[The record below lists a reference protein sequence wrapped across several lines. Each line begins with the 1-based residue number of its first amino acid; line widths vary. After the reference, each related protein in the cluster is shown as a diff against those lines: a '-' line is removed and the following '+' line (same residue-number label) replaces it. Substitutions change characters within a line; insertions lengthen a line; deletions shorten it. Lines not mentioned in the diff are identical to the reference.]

1 MKAPASLSATDRAT
15 IANMAPEYGAT
26 IGFFPVDEATISYF
40 RNTGRTDEEVSALE
54 SYFRAQEMFG
64 IPKAGQIDYT
74 RVVELD
80 LGSVTASVAGP
91 RRPARPY
98 MNSAT

>member
-1 MKAPASLSATDRAT
+1 
-15 IANMAPEYGAT
+15 
-26 IGFFPVDEATISYF
+26 
-40 RNTGRTDEEVSALE
+40 
-54 SYFRAQEMFG
+54 MFG

-91 RRPARPY
+91 RRPQDRIELGNRAASRSFSVFLYPTEVSTRNRPIY
-98 MNSAT
+98 PIPIKHPTMSNCITVTF